1 MSRFKGEQP
10 GPTHYLPP
18 ANIYGL
24 VMHDAYN
31 NICSVYTWTEFEGK
45 KLMNNVESCLIHWI
59 NEKWCCYQSYG
70 KNHKMP
76 EIDSIIDNC
85 GGQKNN
91 DAMI

>member
-1 MSRFKGEQP
+1 MFKNILLSRFKGEQP

-31 NICSVYTWTEFEGK
+31 NICSVYTWTEFELNKG
-45 KLMNNVESCLIHWI
+45 MNNIAYFLLSWI
-59 NEKWCCYQSYG
+59 NDKGYYSQSYS

-76 EIDSIIDNC
+76 EIDILVDN
-85 GGQKNN
+85 
-91 DAMI
+91 